1 MPITGTCFRM
11 NDAYVIKRTGCH
23 DRRALE
29 AWQME
34 LVREAL
40 EYARTHSVFYKRHL
54 ETVDTD
60 TIRTYDDLKRIPLTP
75 SEMLRER
82 PQDFLCIPAS
92 RVDRIVTLRSS
103 GTTGNPKR
111 IFFTASDLEK
121 TIDFFRHG
129 MRTLAD
135 PGDTVMI
142 LFPCDTPDGIGDLL
156 ARGLSRAHITSIPHG
171 PVADIGETCERILE
185 TKSNVLVGIPV
196 QVLALAEYIASDDA
210 LSEQIAIKAVLL
222 SADTTPP
229 ALCRRIEKLL
239 MCDVYTHFGMTE
251 AGYGMA
257 IDCDAHQGL
266 HIREEALLV
275 EVIDP
280 ESGAVLK
287 SGEPGEFVLTTLARE
302 AMPLIRY
309 RTGDMGLIET
319 AECACDSF
327 VKRMV
332 PVGGRRNSTVML
344 PDGRQISQ
352 WEADEAVFAI
362 TGIVDFQIRHTEEA
376 YEMTVSSVRPLTRN
390 ALYNSLVRAGFLLPV
405 KTGKTNLRLHVIE
418 GFSETGTVKRQ
429 VQS

>member
-1 MPITGTCFRM
+1 MQSYIRS
-11 NDAYVIKRTGCH
+11 RTGCGS
-23 DRRALE
+23 RKALD
-29 AWQME
+29 AWQTE
-34 LVREAL
+34 RVREAM
-40 EYARTHSVFYKRHL
+40 EYARTHSAFYKRHL
-54 ETVDTD
+54 KGIDAD
-60 TIRTYDDLKRIPLTP
+60 TIRTYDDPEKIPLTP
-75 SEMLRER
+75 SEALRER

-92 RVDRIVTLRSS
+92 RVDRIVTLFSS
-103 GTTGNPKR
+103 GTTGRAKR
-111 IFFTASDLEK
+111 IFFTASELEN

-156 ARGLSRAHITSIPHG
+156 SRGLSRAHITSIPHG
-171 PVADIGETCERILE
+171 AVADIGETCERIVE

-196 QVLALAEYIASDDA
+196 QILALAEYIASDEA
-210 LSEQIAIKAVLL
+210 LSEQIAIKSVLL

-287 SGEPGEFVLTTLARE
+287 PGEQGEFVLTTLARE

-309 RTGDMGLIET
+309 RTGDLGLLVT
-319 AECACDSF
+319 GKCACGSF
-327 VKRMV
+327 IKRML
-332 PVGGRRNSTVML
+332 PSGGRKNRMVML
-344 PDGRQISQ
+344 PDGRQITQ
-352 WEADEAVFAI
+352 WEADEAVFGI
-362 TGIVDFQIRHTEEA
+362 TGIVDYQIRQTEDA
-376 YEMTVSSVRPLTRN
+376 FEMTVLSVRPLTRD
-390 ALYNSLVRAGFLLPV
+390 ALYNSLMRAGFLQPEGSGNTKL
-405 KTGKTNLRLHVIE
+405 LLQVIG
-418 GFSETGTVKRQ
+418 GFSETGTVKRR
-429 VQS
+429 VQRT